1 MADEWLS
8 SLALAAAL
16 STHAR
21 VGRDSMLGRLD
32 TELLR
37 MIVEKVNEVR
47 VKPAPRLPR
56 TEALLSIY
64 FPLPPTPFRGMRG

>member
-1 MADEWLS
+1 MAEEWLS

-21 VGRDSMLGRLD
+21 IGRDSMLGRLD

-37 MIVEKVNEVR
+37 MIVENVNEVR
-47 VKPAPRLPR
+47 GETCCSSAEARLS
-56 TEALLSIY
+56 ADFSLL
-64 FPLPPTPFRGMRG
+64 PTPFR